1 MLFDEKLSI
10 QKTNTEKYKFKKWIE
25 ADKIIR
31 ELPKSSLIVHKEKDH
46 LAQKYMVPRKYRLS
60 FIKTSAAVLACY
72 TLRLD
77 EWVLYFFLYAKYWLH
92 IHGYLFGF

>member
-1 MLFDEKLSI
+1 MLFDEKLAM
-10 QKTNTEKYKFKKWIE
+10 QKTNTEKYKFKKRIGQ
-25 ADKIIR
+25 ISSS

>member
-1 MLFDEKLSI
+1 MPFDEKFNAH
-10 QKTNTEKYKFKKWIE
+10 KTNTEKYKSKKRIGQ
-25 ADKIIR
+25 IR
-31 ELPKSSLIVHKEKDH
+31 SSGLPKSSLIVHKEKDH